1 LILKIGELVR
11 AYVPKIIEYCEEID
25 QDEIGRLQNLE
36 YSKDIFGISS
46 YPFWLRKENIT
57 KNISRRFWNDIYV
70 ILEDEFRVS
79 SQWTVSHIEKFQKYL
94 INKNIVTK
102 DELDNLEFDTQK
114 ANDIKLN
121 KRLRSNSRYKGN
133 AIGNA
138 QNLVIRNILS
148 NLGDEAFN
156 ENDWK
161 NTKEFF
167 NNECAYCGSKE
178 QLVMEHAIP
187 INKTMLGEH
196 RLGNIVPSCNKCNK
210 EKASQSYDTFLKDA
224 SRLEKIETYM
234 KSKKYEPLG
243 SHLKSEIISE
253 ILKKAYLDTAEVAKR
268 YIEIIE
274 LIQNKDTEE

>member
-1 LILKIGELVR
+1 MKIGELVR

-25 QDEIGRLQNLE
+25 QDEISRLQNLE

-46 YPFWLRKENIT
+46 YPFWSRKENIT
-57 KNISRRFWNDIYV
+57 KNRSRRFWTDIYV

-79 SQWTVSHIEKFQKYL
+79 SQWTVSHIEKFKKYL

-102 DELDNLEFDTQK
+102 DELDKLESDTQK

-121 KRLRSNSRYKGN
+121 KRLKSNSRYKGN

-138 QNLVIRNILS
+138 QNLVVRNILS
-148 NLGDEAFN
+148 NLGDESFN
-156 ENDWK
+156 EDDWQD
-161 NTKEFF
+161 TKEFF

-196 RLGNIVPSCNKCNK
+196 RLGNIVPSCNKCNRK
-210 EKASQSYDTFLKDA
+210 KASQSYDTFLKDA
-224 SRLEKIETYM
+224 SKLEKIETYM
-234 KSKKYEPLG
+234 KSKKYVPLG
-243 SHLKSEIISE
+243 NHSKSKIIAE
-253 ILKKAYLDTAEVAKR
+253 LLKKAYLDTAEVAKR

-274 LIQNKDTEE
+274 LMQNEDVNQ